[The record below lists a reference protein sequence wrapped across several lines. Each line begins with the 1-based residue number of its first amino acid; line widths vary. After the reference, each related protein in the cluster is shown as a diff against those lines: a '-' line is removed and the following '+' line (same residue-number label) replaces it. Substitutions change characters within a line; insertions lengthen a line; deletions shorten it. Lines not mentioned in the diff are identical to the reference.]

1 MSEPFAPTRLDVL
14 VLALVRKTTSMH
26 RVVEEGFTPGQVARA
41 LLSLEDQGLVIDAD
55 TGLRLSDL
63 GRAVLDADDVSIEP
77 SDWISPLKGAK
88 VSMGISVC
96 DIFLPDGH
104 YGLD

>member
-1 MSEPFAPTRLDVL
+1 MSEPLVPTRLDVL

-26 RVVEEGFTPGQVARA
+26 RVVEEGFTPGQIARA
-41 LLSLEDQGLVIDAD
+41 LLSLEDQGLIIDAD

-63 GRAVLDADDVSIEP
+63 GRAVLDVGNVSIEP
-77 SDWISPLKGAK
+77 SEWISPLKGAK
-88 VSMGISVC
+88 ISKGISVC
-96 DIFLPDGH
+96 DIFLPDDH

>member
-1 MSEPFAPTRLDVL
+1 MSEPLVPTRLDVL

-41 LLSLEDQGLVIDAD
+41 LLSLEDQGLIIDAD

-63 GRAVLDADDVSIEP
+63 GQAVLDAGNVIIDP
-77 SDWISPLKGAK
+77 SEWISPLKGAK
-88 VSMGISVC
+88 ISKEISVC
-96 DIFLPDGH
+96 DIFLPDDH
-104 YGLD
+104 HGLD